1 MDPIKLSLK
10 REELKVV
17 LETPEGVDKTYTLR
31 EMSGKDRDIY
41 LTKMGDKFRYNSQG
55 QVAGVKT
62 FDGMHSILL
71 ERCLY
76 DENDK
81 LVSMSDLQNFPSRV
95 LSKLFAVAQKINALT
110 QKLESSEIKNASE
123 ASD

>member
-17 LETPEGVDKTYTLR
+17 LETPEGVDKTYSLR
-31 EMSGKDRDIY
+31 EMTGRERDTY
-41 LTKMGDKFRYNSQG
+41 LTKMGDKFRYNAQG
-55 QVAGVKT
+55 QVSGVKT
-62 FDGMHSILL
+62 FEGMHSILL

-95 LSKLFAVAQKINALT
+95 LSELFAAAQKINALT

>member
-17 LETPEGVDKTYTLR
+17 LETPEGVEKTYTLR
-31 EMSGKDRDIY
+31 EMSGRERDIY

-55 QVAGVKT
+55 QVTGVKT
-62 FDGMHSILL
+62 FEGMHSILL

-76 DENDK
+76 DENNK
-81 LVSMSDLQNFPSRV
+81 LVSMTDLQNFPSRV
-95 LSKLFAVAQKINALT
+95 LSELFSAAQKINALN
-110 QKLESSEIKNASE
+110 QKMEGDEIKNASGE
-123 ASD
+123 SD

>member
-31 EMSGKDRDIY
+31 EMTGRERDTY

-95 LSKLFAVAQKINALT
+95 LSELFSAAQKINALN

>member
-31 EMSGKDRDIY
+31 EMTGRERDTY
-41 LTKMGDKFRYNSQG
+41 LTKMGDKFRYNAQG
-55 QVAGVKT
+55 QVSGVKT
-62 FDGMHSILL
+62 FEGMHSILL

-95 LSKLFAVAQKINALT
+95 LSELFAAAQKINALT

>member
-1 MDPIKLSLK
+1 
-10 REELKVV
+10 
-17 LETPEGVDKTYTLR
+17 
-31 EMSGKDRDIY
+31 
-41 LTKMGDKFRYNSQG
+41 MGDKFRYNSQG

-81 LVSMSDLQNFPSRV
+81 LVSLAELQNFPSRV
-95 LSKLFAVAQKINALT
+95 LNELFAAAQKINALN
-110 QKLESSEIKNASE
+110 QKMEGAEVKNASE

>member
-31 EMSGKDRDIY
+31 EMSGKDRDNY
-41 LTKMGDKFRYNSQG
+41 LTKMGDKFRYNAQG
-55 QVAGVKT
+55 QVSGVKT
-62 FDGMHSILL
+62 FEGMHSILL

-76 DENDK
+76 DETDK
-81 LVSMSDLQNFPSRV
+81 LVSLAELQNFPSRV
-95 LSKLFAVAQKINALT
+95 LSELFSAAQKINALN
-110 QKLESSEIKNASE
+110 QKMDGDEVKNDSGES
-123 ASD
+123 D

>member
-31 EMSGKDRDIY
+31 EMTGKERDNY

-81 LVSMSDLQNFPSRV
+81 LVSLAELQNFPSRV
-95 LSKLFAVAQKINALT
+95 LNELFAAAQKINALN
-110 QKLESSEIKNASE
+110 QKMEGDEVKNASE